1 MEQIKAIYPVQ
12 CGCGHIFLEKY
23 RFNEITGK
31 GYIGFCWCG
40 FCRKK
45 LMVRPS
51 RADSKKAGT
60 ETLTVGCGSLLSYA
74 PENQASCKVQ
84 MESVSFVNI

>member
-51 RADSKKAGT
+51 RADSKKA
-60 ETLTVGCGSLLSYA
+60 
-74 PENQASCKVQ
+74 
-84 MESVSFVNI
+84 